1 MDKIQEISLY
11 QIRPSA
17 MNPRKTFDQ
26 EGLQELADN
35 IKRQGLLQP
44 ITVRPADELLNKDG
58 TVCCYEIVCGERRY
72 RAMKLT
78 GSKTIHCIVKEMTD
92 EQALDAMITENLQ
105 REDVDPTEEAFAF
118 AELQKRGQSIE
129 DIALRFGK
137 SKRFVL
143 ERIKLNAL
151 IPELALMLKDGV
163 MSISAAM
170 VICKLDE
177 ETQKEFYSRYKND
190 ASISKFSAER
200 FCNNIFCYISSSEWN
215 KGHRPKFD
223 GGCGR
228 QCSECEFNTKNAG
241 CLFYEM
247 KCDDK
252 TAKCTNKEK
261 FKEKK
266 RHYFMSIID
275 AKAKKIVKA
284 GETLEFG
291 KIAIVKSTNNYIK
304 DPSEVD
310 ALCAMC
316 REHGYEVFN
325 REDVFDTYSWY
336 DEKDERL
343 KEKLANHEVYQCF
356 CINTYYDGVNLD
368 LRYYNFKKDLA
379 GADNE
384 TLKEGAEA
392 QKLAE
397 KLKKAE
403 SKCREHR
410 ASAYKKLFEF
420 DIDKLSDKPITENE
434 LNVLAAYMLRNSYY
448 ALRTKLIGHS
458 MLPPA
463 CVALDYVKEHPEQRN
478 TIIRDYLRQFLDV
491 IDDSLNCDTQR
502 DIASEWFNDEVAK
515 VEQSYTDEVSKKTSK
530 IVQQLDDMGY
540 TRDGK
545 KKPEK
550 KSKSTKKG
558 NGNN

>member
-92 EQALDAMITENLQ
+92 EQAFDAMITENLQ
-105 REDVDPTEEAFAF
+105 RQDVDPTEEAFAF
-118 AELQKRGQSIE
+118 AELSKRGQTAE

-151 IPELALMLKDGV
+151 IPELTLKLKEGK

-170 VICKLDE
+170 IICKLGE
-177 ETQKEFYSRYKND
+177 ESQKDFYNRHKSDSYSVNKYD
-190 ASISKFSAER
+190 AER
-200 FCNNIFCYISSSEWN
+200 FCNNLFCYISNSEWE
-215 KGHRPKFD
+215 KGNHPDFT

-228 QCSECEFNTKNAG
+228 KCQQCEFNTMNAG

-247 KCDDK
+247 KADDK
-252 TAKCTNKEK
+252 TAKCTNREK
-261 FKEKK
+261 FLEKK
-266 RHYFMSIID
+266 ILYFLAVINE
-275 AKAKKIVKA
+275 KRGKIVKA
-284 GETLEFG
+284 GGTLEFG
-291 KIAIVKSTNNYIK
+291 KIAIVRNVQSYCRDTSQLDKLI
-304 DPSEVD
+304 D
-310 ALCAMC
+310 LCKEM
-316 REHGYEVFN
+316 GYEVFN
-325 REDVFDTYSWY
+325 REDVFDSYSWY
-336 DEKDERL
+336 DENDERL
-343 KEKLANHEVYQCF
+343 KEKLANHEVYECF
-356 CINTYYDGVNLD
+356 DISCFYDGVD
-368 LRYYNFKKDLA
+368 LNKRYYSFKKDLA
-379 GADNE
+379 GTDNE
-384 TLKEGAEA
+384 TLKESAEA
-392 QKLAE
+392 QQLAE

-403 SKCREHR
+403 TKCKERR
-410 ASAYKKLFEF
+410 AQAYKKLFEW
-420 DIDKLSDKPITENE
+420 DVDKLSDKPLTEKE
-434 LNVLAAYMLRNSYY
+434 INVLAAFMLKRGYY
-448 ALRTKLIGHS
+448 YLRDKMLGHS
-458 MLPPA
+458 VIPPIGE
-463 CVALDYVKEHPEQRN
+463 ALKFVKKNPDKRN
-478 TIIRDYLRQFLDV
+478 IIIRDYLRDMLDEL
-491 IDDSLNCDTQR
+491 DQSLQCDAHR
-502 DIASEWFNDEVAK
+502 DIASEWFTKEAIKIEMDHG
-515 VEQSYTDEVSKKTSK
+515 DDLSKKTSK
-530 IVQQLDDMGY
+530 IAQQLDDMGY

-550 KSKSTKKG
+550 KSRSTKKDKK
-558 NGNN
+558 